1 MNTPP
6 SAVDQYGL
14 SDQSLPKPVPVVTTV
29 KRKGRFLK
37 GPIPLDWLQT
47 AADCRGKAMVVAML
61 LWYRRGVTGSLEV
74 NVGRELRRKFSV
86 SPSTFRRA
94 LADLER
100 RGLLTVQRGVGR
112 SPCITI
118 LDPPVDAPP

>member
-1 MNTPP
+1 
-6 SAVDQYGL
+6 
-14 SDQSLPKPVPVVTTV
+14 
-29 KRKGRFLK
+29 
-37 GPIPLDWLQT
+37 
-47 AADCRGKAMVVAML
+47 MVVAML

-94 LADLER
+94 IADLER
-100 RGLLTVQRGVGR
+100 RGLLTVQRRVGM
-112 SPCITI
+112 SPRITI